1 MNIKNEHATDR
12 NHDEVLSW
20 EDCPEPPVLVP
31 AFLDHLETPGQDKN
45 PVSNALV
52 FRVPAIAHY
61 RNLFAQ
67 LRRAVLAEPD
77 L

>member
-1 MNIKNEHATDR
+1 MTHTAG
-12 NHDEVLSW
+12 
-20 EDCPEPPVLVP
+20 PEPPVLVP